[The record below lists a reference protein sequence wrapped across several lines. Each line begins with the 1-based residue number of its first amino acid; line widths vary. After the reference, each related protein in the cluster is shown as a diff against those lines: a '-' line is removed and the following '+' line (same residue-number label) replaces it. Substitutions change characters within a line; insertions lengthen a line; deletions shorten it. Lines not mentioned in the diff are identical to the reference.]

1 MAAPHHETPQNQI
14 LAPGYAELT
23 FAAPEAG
30 TYVLPPL
37 WTAKDGAVLDTE
49 GKQRRLHEFM
59 TGKFTLLSFIYTSC
73 SDVNGCPLASYVL
86 NKVQERV
93 AGDDALKD
101 YVQLLS
107 ISFDRMNDSPAHLK
121 TYGAKFSR
129 EAAPDWQ
136 FLTTASDADLDEI
149 LTGYDQ
155 FIIEDVDEAGQKVG
169 TLSHVLRVYLIDH
182 EQVIRNIYSVSFLHP
197 DIIINDIKT
206 IVADATAQ
214 SRTET

>member
-1 MAAPHHETPQNQI
+1 MCGAAIAAPHHETPKNQI

-30 TYVLPPL
+30 TYALPPL
-37 WTAKDGAVLDTE
+37 WEAKDGAVLDTE

-59 TGKFTLLSFIYTSC
+59 AGKFTLLSFIYTSC

-93 AGDDALKD
+93 AGDEALKD

-107 ISFDRMNDSPAHLK
+107 ISFDRMNDSPAQLK
-121 TYGAKFSR
+121 TYGAKFSG
-129 EAAPDWQ
+129 ETAPDWQ

-149 LTGYDQ
+149 M
-155 FIIEDVDEAGQKVG
+155 VSDE
-169 TLSHVLRVYLIDH
+169 R
-182 EQVIRNIYSVSFLHP
+182 YSL
-197 DIIINDIKT
+197 N
-206 IVADATAQ
+206 
-214 SRTET
+214 